1 MPRGEKVKKKT
12 EFNGIPGYDYSD
24 AEARQTTAMN
34 LLDKA
39 KRAKTV
45 VESDWERFN
54 DYYNF
59 IHDVSSE
66 LKEFCREKNIFWA
79 PAVCPDPWIAVES
92 QIDPNVPEPE
102 FRGRDSDLDSAKA
115 KKREYAVKYIMEA
128 NDLEHKNTA
137 NERRLLKLGD
147 AFWKA
152 YWDGERRCGVHEGD
166 ISILDVSPEAIYPD
180 PAVKNGDIE
189 DCQYLAYVYTI
200 HKVKF
205 WQLYGKVL
213 EEKGIDPGEVL
224 SGNYVPDS
232 SIFDLST
239 SIDDRED
246 TVQIMEFWFRWPIA
260 TEVDTPLGKVSVE
273 AGDIGCSIQAGG
285 IEVKL
290 IAKYWEK
297 TGRQCKRFPFVH
309 YWRIKDENS
318 FWNKSE
324 LFPIM
329 DLVDA
334 QDRKLASAL
343 LNDAL
348 LSNDTLI
355 MEEDSLAEG
364 ESLSNEPGAVVI
376 ARKNKGTTI
385 RRMGGLQSGANA
397 AILLNYLKEQIER
410 TGRNYE
416 TNMGKETSRQTT
428 AAGLAMLRED
438 ANEQESIK
446 ASDRRSGFERLYQ
459 LLDWLAL
466 EFYDDDRLIYLG
478 ADKDKNREEPIS
490 ISFNS
495 AEFAETMPEVY
506 DMEGNVVREAW
517 DYFPKV
523 DVTLTAGDSVVK
535 GKQATLSAL
544 AELSRTTVTQ
554 DNWQLYAAQ
563 LEILDIPDKDK
574 IIKFWKD
581 KFDSGVPQEIVAALG
596 QNPDLLQLVAQQ
608 LQMRQQA
615 QQPPMEGG
623 VMI

>member
-1 MPRGEKVKKKT
+1 MKKKASC
-12 EFNGIPGYDYSD
+12 IPGYDYSD

-45 VESDWERFN
+45 VEGEWERYN

-66 LKEFCREKNIFWA
+66 LKEYCREKNIFWT

-115 KKREYAVKYIMEA
+115 KKREYAVKYIMES
-128 NDLEHKNTA
+128 NDLQHKNTA

-152 YWDGERRCGVHEGD
+152 YWDSERRCGIHEGD
-166 ISILDVSPEAIYPD
+166 ISVIDVSPEAIYPD
-180 PAVKNGDIE
+180 PAVKSGDIQ
-189 DCQYLAYVYTI
+189 DCQYLAYVYAL
-200 HKVKF
+200 HKVRF
-205 WQLYGKVL
+205 RQLYGKVL
-213 EEKGIDPGEVL
+213 EEKDVDIEELL
-224 SGNYVPDS
+224 SGSYVSES

-246 TVQIMEFWFRWPIA
+246 TVQIMEFWFRWPEDA
-260 TEVDTPLGKVSVE
+260 EVETPFGKVKVE
-273 AGDIGCSIQAGG
+273 AGDIGCSVQAGG
-285 IEVKL
+285 VEVKL

-297 TGRQCKRFPFVH
+297 TGRQCKSFPFVH

-355 MEEDSLAEG
+355 MEEDSLADG
-364 ESLSNEPGAVVI
+364 ETLSNEPGAVVV
-376 ARKNKGTTI
+376 ARKNKGATI

-397 AILLNYLKEQIER
+397 TLLLNYLKEQIER
-410 TGRNYE
+410 AGRNYE
-416 TNMGKETSRQTT
+416 TNMGKETTRQTT

-446 ASDRRSGFERLYQ
+446 ASDRRSGFERLYR

-466 EFYDDDRLIYLG
+466 EFFDDDRLIYLG
-478 ADKDKNREEPIS
+478 ADKNKNRENPVS
-490 ISFNS
+490 MNYNS
-495 AEFAETMPEVY
+495 AEFAETMSEVY
-506 DMEGNVVREAW
+506 DANGAVVRAAW
-517 DYFPKV
+517 DYFPTV
-523 DVTLTAGDSVVK
+523 DVTLNAGDSVVK
-535 GKQATLSAL
+535 GKQATLQAL
-544 AELSRTTVTQ
+544 STLCQSEINQ

-563 LEILDIPDKDK
+563 LEVLDIPDKDK
-574 IIKFWKD
+574 IIAFW
-581 KFDSGVPQEIVAALG
+581 
-596 QNPDLLQLVAQQ
+596 
-608 LQMRQQA
+608 RQRFENA
-615 QQPPMEGG
+615 PTGGEGG
-623 VMI
+623 TSYEMPHM

>member
-1 MPRGEKVKKKT
+1 MSKKKK
-12 EFNGIPGYDYSD
+12 EFSAIPGYDYSD
-24 AEARQTTAMN
+24 AEARQSTATA

-45 VESDWERFN
+45 LESDWERYN

-59 IHDVSSE
+59 IHDVSAE
-66 LKEFCREKNIFWA
+66 VRETCLEKNIFWS

-102 FRGRDSDLDSAKA
+102 FRGRDSDRDSEKA
-115 KKREYAVKYIMEA
+115 RQREYAVKYIIEN

-152 YWDGERRCGVHEGD
+152 YFDSDMRCGVHEGD
-166 ISILDVSPEAIYPD
+166 IAVIDVSPEAIYPD

-189 DCQYLAYVYTI
+189 DCQYVAYVYTL

-205 WQLYGKVL
+205 WQLYGAVL
-213 EEKGIDPGEVL
+213 EKKGIDAAEVL
-224 SGNYVPDS
+224 TGNYVPDN

-246 TVQIMEFWFRWPIA
+246 TVQVMEFWFRWPMDMEIDHEGS
-260 TEVDTPLGKVSVE
+260 TVSVE
-273 AGDIGCSIQAGG
+273 AGDIACSIQAGG
-285 IEVKL
+285 MEVRL
-290 IAKYWEK
+290 IPKYWEK
-297 TGRQCKRFPFVH
+297 TGRQNKRFPFIH
-309 YWRIKDENS
+309 YWRIRDENS

-329 DLVDA
+329 ELVDA

-348 LSNDTLI
+348 LSNDTI
-355 MEEDSLAEG
+355 VVEEDSLADG
-364 ESLSNEPGAVVI
+364 EDVSNEPGAVI
-376 ARKNKGTTI
+376 TARKNKGATI
-385 RRMGGLQSGANA
+385 RRLGGLQSGANA
-397 AILLNYLKEQIER
+397 TVLLNYLKEQIER
-410 TGRNYE
+410 TNRNYE

-428 AAGLAMLRED
+428 ATGLAMLRED
-438 ANEQESIK
+438 ANEQEDIK

-478 ADKDKNREEPIS
+478 ADKAKHRDKPIS
-490 ISFNS
+490 FTYNS
-495 AEFAETMPEVY
+495 ENYSEMTEAVY
-506 DMEGNVVREAW
+506 DEMGNVVREPW
-517 DYFPKV
+517 EYFPKV
-523 DVTLTAGDSVVK
+523 DVVLTAGDSVVK

-544 AELSRTTVTQ
+544 AQLCQANITA
-554 DNWQLYAAQ
+554 DNWQLYEAQ
-563 LEILDIPDKDK
+563 LEILDIPEKDK
-574 IIKFWKD
+574 IVDLWRQKFG
-581 KFDSGVPQEIVAALG
+581 SSVSPQLVAGLE
-596 QNPDLLQLVAQQ
+596 QNPDLLQQVAME
-608 LQMRQQA
+608 LQARQQ
-615 QQPPMEGG
+615 MMGG
-623 VMI
+623 MQI

>member
-1 MPRGEKVKKKT
+1 MPRGEKAKKK
-12 EFNGIPGYDYSD
+12 NPVIPGYEYSD
-24 AEARQTTAMN
+24 AEARQTTAMA

-39 KRAKTV
+39 KRAKTAI
-45 VESDWERFN
+45 EGEWERYN

-66 LKEFCREKNIFWA
+66 VKEYCREKNIFWT

-102 FRGRDSDLDSAKA
+102 FRGRDSDLDSVKA
-115 KKREYAVKYIMEA
+115 KKREHAVKYIMEA
-128 NDLEHKNTA
+128 NDLVHKNTA

-152 YWDGERRCGVHEGD
+152 YWDSSRRCGIHEGD
-166 ISILDVSPEAIYPD
+166 ISIVDVSPEAIYPD
-180 PAVKNGDIE
+180 PAVKSGDLD
-189 DCQYLAYVYTI
+189 DCQYLAYVYSI

-205 WQLYGKVL
+205 RQLYGKVL
-213 EEKGIDPGEVL
+213 EEKDIDIEEVL
-224 SGNYVPDS
+224 SGSYVS
-232 SIFDLST
+232 ENSIFDLST

-246 TVQIMEFWFRWPIA
+246 TVQIMEFWFRWPED
-260 TEVDTPLGKVSVE
+260 TEVETSFGKVKVE
-273 AGDIGCSIQAGG
+273 AGDIGCSVQAGG
-285 IEVKL
+285 VEVKL

-297 TGRQCKRFPFVH
+297 TGRQCKIFPFVH

-364 ESLSNEPGAVVI
+364 ETLSNEPGAVIV
-376 ARKNKGTTI
+376 ARKNKGASI
-385 RRMGGLQSGANA
+385 RRMGGLQGGANA
-397 AILLNYLKEQIER
+397 TVLLNYLKEQIER
-410 TGRNYE
+410 AGRNYE
-416 TNMGKETSRQTT
+416 TNMGKETTRQTT

-438 ANEQESIK
+438 ANEQENIK
-446 ASDRRSGFERLYQ
+446 ASDRLSGFERLYR

-466 EFYDDDRLIYLG
+466 EFFDDDRLIYLG
-478 ADKDKNREEPIS
+478 ADKNKNRES
-490 ISFNS
+490 SVSLNYNS
-495 AEFAETMPEVY
+495 AEFAETMAEVY
-506 DMEGNVVREAW
+506 DAKGTMVREAW
-517 DYFPKV
+517 DYFPTV
-523 DVTLTAGDSVVK
+523 DVSLNAGDSVVK
-535 GKQATLSAL
+535 GKQATLQAL
-544 AELSRTTVTQ
+544 STLCQSEITQ

-563 LEILDIPDKDK
+563 LEVLDIPDKDK
-574 IIKFWKD
+574 IIGFWRERFETSPKPEER
-581 KFDSGVPQEIVAALG
+581 SEGYEMPQ
-596 QNPDLLQLVAQQ
+596 
-608 LQMRQQA
+608 M
-615 QQPPMEGG
+615 
-623 VMI
+623 